1 MKPVK
6 HVSFVI
12 PEKQQNQ
19 IRGMINYYL
28 VSKDPEIEK
37 YLTRLAVTI
46 KSINNYYDIGPQY
59 YDHKFQP
66 INRSPFGRFNHGK
79 GDHKEVGFLKAP
91 LDDCIARNI
100 DRSNRLVAFELDK
113 GVIALVS
120 VLGHYEQNVF
130 NESGYIERTEKDL
143 KELYKDNKQKIQ
155 SLKESS
161 EFLLDTLF
169 SCVNTEQM
177 QMKPGEY
184 NKECQSSVFPTGLD
198 SIEESFDSISQTIR
212 ANMFNTSN
220 KSISVVKQ
228 ERTKLDKLDDVVYR
242 TLRNIYNLSYFIAR
256 ASSVDDRMGMEKLVE
271 PNAKSMSEFMNLVG
285 KFNKERAVY
294 EVPADAIDK
303 NLKACIR
310 SLDNSFK
317 YSVDSEMIAS
327 FISVFKKEVDSD
339 VNDILKKNESLK
351 GDFNNND
358 LQFKNTT
365 ILLEELT
372 SSLTDKQPLYILN
385 KEEMQISDKVIYF
398 NVPHEEREQARA
410 LGAKWNINAHCWFI
424 PEGSNVKPF
433 DEKGWQ
439 RVNPKDIEKSILEK
453 KERDSFRSTLN
464 SESKEKVIER
474 KQEVQSVKK
483 GRSR

>member
-1 MKPVK
+1 MSKVA
-6 HVSFVI
+6 FII

-19 IRGMINYYL
+19 LWGMIDYY
-28 VSKDPEIEK
+28 SETHDPEIEK

-46 KSINNYYDIGPQY
+46 KSIDDCYDGVPPPQEYNNQ
-59 YDHKFQP
+59 FQP
-66 INRSPFGRFNHGK
+66 INRSSLGRFSHGK
-79 GDHKEVGFLKAP
+79 DNNNEVGFLKAP

-100 DRSNRLVAFELDK
+100 DKSNRLVAFELDT
-113 GVIALVS
+113 GVIALVN

-130 NESGYIERTEKDL
+130 NEKGYIERTEKDL

-155 SLKESS
+155 TLKESS
-161 EFLLDTLF
+161 EFLLNTLF
-169 SCVNTEQM
+169 SCMGKELSRF
-177 QMKPGEY
+177 
-184 NKECQSSVFPTGLD
+184 NKDCQSDVFPTGLD
-198 SIEESFDSISQTIR
+198 SIGKSFDSISNTIQDH
-212 ANMFNTSN
+212 MFNTSN

-228 ERTKLDKLDDVVYR
+228 ERTKLDKLDNVVYR

-256 ASSVDDRMGMEKLVE
+256 ASSVDDRMEMEKLVE
-271 PNAKSMSEFMNLVG
+271 PNAKSISQFMDLVK
-285 KFNKERAVY
+285 KFNKKRFAY

-317 YSVDSEMIAS
+317 YSVDSEMITS

-351 GDFNNND
+351 GDFNKKD
-358 LQFKNTT
+358 LKFKNTT

-372 SSLTDKQPLYILN
+372 SSLTNKQPLYILN
-385 KEEMQISDKVIYF
+385 KDEMQISDKVIYF

-433 DEKGWQ
+433 DEKDWQ
-439 RVNPKDIEKSILEK
+439 RVNPKDIEKSIQEK
-453 KERDSFRSTLN
+453 KERDSFRSMLN

-474 KQEVQSVKK
+474 KQEVHSVKK

>member
-1 MKPVK
+1 MSKVA
-6 HVSFVI
+6 FII

-19 IRGMINYYL
+19 LWGMIDYY
-28 VSKDPEIEK
+28 SETHDPEIEK

-46 KSINNYYDIGPQY
+46 KSINDYYDIDPQDY
-59 YDHKFQP
+59 YNHKFQP
-66 INRSPFGRFNHGK
+66 INRSPLGRFNHGK
-79 GDHKEVGFLKAP
+79 DDHKEVGFLKAP

-100 DRSNRLVAFELDK
+100 DRSNRLVALELDK
-113 GVIALVS
+113 GVIAIVN

-130 NESGYIERTEKDL
+130 NEKGYIERTKKDL

-155 SLKESS
+155 TLKESS

-169 SCVNTEQM
+169 SCMGKELSRF
-177 QMKPGEY
+177 
-184 NKECQSSVFPTGLD
+184 NKDCQSDVFPTGLD
-198 SIEESFDSISQTIR
+198 SIGKSFDSISNTIQDH
-212 ANMFNTSN
+212 MFNTSN

-228 ERTKLDKLDDVVYR
+228 ERTKLDKLDNVVYR
-242 TLRNIYNLSYFIAR
+242 TLRNIYNLSYFIAS
-256 ASSVDDRMGMEKLVE
+256 ASSVDDRMEMEKLVE
-271 PNAKSMSEFMNLVG
+271 PNAKSISQFMDLVK
-285 KFNKERAVY
+285 KFNKKRFAY

-317 YSVDSEMIAS
+317 YSVDGEMIAS

-339 VNDILKKNESLK
+339 VNNILKKNESLK
-351 GDFNNND
+351 GDFNKND

-372 SSLTDKQPLYILN
+372 FSLKKQQPLYILN

-439 RVNPKDIEKSILEK
+439 RVNPKDIEKSIQEK
-453 KERDSFRSTLN
+453 KERDSFRSMLN
-464 SESKEKVIER
+464 FESKEKVIER
-474 KQEVQSVKK
+474 KQEVHSVKK

>member
-1 MKPVK
+1 MK

-12 PEKQQNQ
+12 PEKQQHQ

-28 VSKDPEIEK
+28 VTNDPEVEK
-37 YLTRLAVTI
+37 YLTRLAVSI
-46 KSINNYYDIGPQY
+46 KSINDYYDIGPQD
-59 YDHKFQP
+59 DHFNHQFQP
-66 INRSPFGRFNHGK
+66 INRSPLGRFRHGK
-79 GDHKEVGFLKAP
+79 DNPNEVGFLKAP
-91 LDDCIARNI
+91 LNDCIARNI

-113 GVIALVS
+113 GVIALVN
-120 VLGHYEQNVF
+120 VLGHYEENVF
-130 NESGYIERTEKDL
+130 NDTGYIEQIVGDL
-143 KELYKDNKQKIQ
+143 KSMYTGDKEEYLTM
-155 SLKESS
+155 KESS
-161 EFLLDTLF
+161 KVLLNTLF
-169 SCVNTEQM
+169 SCVNVEQLTRF
-177 QMKPGEY
+177 
-184 NKECQSSVFPTGLD
+184 NKDCQSDVFPTGID
-198 SIEESFDSISQTIR
+198 SIGKSFDSVSNTIKGH
-212 ANMFNTSN
+212 MFNTSN

-256 ASSVDDRMGMEKLVE
+256 ASSVDDRMHMEKLVE
-271 PNAKSMSEFMNLVG
+271 PNAKSISHFMDLV
-285 KFNKERAVY
+285 KEFNKKRFAY
-294 EVPADAIDK
+294 EVPSDAIDK

-317 YSVDSEMIAS
+317 YSVDSEMVAS

-385 KEEMQISDKVIYF
+385 KDEMQISDRVIYF

-410 LGAKWNINAHCWFI
+410 LGAKWNINAHCWYVPKGI
-424 PEGSNVKPF
+424 NVKPF

-439 RVNPKDIEKSILEK
+439 RVNPKDIEKSIQEK
-453 KERDSFRSTLN
+453 KERDSFRSMLN

-474 KQEVQSVKK
+474 KQEVHSVKK

>member
-1 MKPVK
+1 MSK
-6 HVSFVI
+6 VSFII
-12 PEKQQNQ
+12 PEKQQEQ
-19 IRGMINYYL
+19 LWGMIDYY
-28 VSKDPEIEK
+28 SETHDPEIEK

-46 KSINNYYDIGPQY
+46 KLINYYYDIGPQDY
-59 YDHKFQP
+59 NHQFQP
-66 INRSPFGRFNHGK
+66 INRSHLGRFSHGK
-79 GDHKEVGFLKAP
+79 DNHKEAGFLKAP
-91 LDDCIARNI
+91 LDDYIARNI

-113 GVIALVS
+113 GVIALVN

-130 NESGYIERTEKDL
+130 NEDNSIKNIGDDLTVLYIRDKKGYQT
-143 KELYKDNKQKIQ
+143 
-155 SLKESS
+155 LKESS
-161 EFLLDTLF
+161 EILLDTLF
-169 SCVNTEQM
+169 SCVNAEQLTRF
-177 QMKPGEY
+177 
-184 NKECQSSVFPTGLD
+184 NKDCQSDVFPTGLD
-198 SIEESFDSISQTIR
+198 SIGKSFDSISNTIQYH
-212 ANMFNTSN
+212 MFDTSN

-242 TLRNIYNLSYFIAR
+242 TLRNIYNLSYFIAM
-256 ASSVDDRMGMEKLVE
+256 ASCDDNRMQMKKLVE
-271 PNAKSMSEFMNLVG
+271 PNAKSISQFMDLV
-285 KFNKERAVY
+285 KEFNKKRFAY

-339 VNDILKKNESLK
+339 VNDILKKNGSLK
-351 GDFNNND
+351 GDFNKND
-358 LQFKNTT
+358 LKFKNTT

-372 SSLTDKQPLYILN
+372 FSLKKQQPLYILN

-398 NVPHEEREQARA
+398 NVPHEERKQARE
-410 LGAKWNINAHCWFI
+410 LGAKWNINAHLWYVPQGI
-424 PEGSNVKPF
+424 NVKPF

-439 RVNPKDIEKSILEK
+439 RVNSKDIDNSIQEKS
-453 KERDSFRSTLN
+453 ERDSFRSMFN